1 VASNFL
7 FATAEIS
14 DIVLT
19 AYMWIVII
27 AAIISWVSPNPYNPV
42 VRFLYA
48 VTGPIL
54 RPIRRLIG
62 FKIGVDL
69 SPAVVILCILFVKYF
84 LIASLKDIAF
94 KIR

>member
-1 VASNFL
+1 MASNFL
-7 FATAEIS
+7 FAIAEIL
-14 DIVLT
+14 DIALT

-27 AAIISWVSPNPYNPV
+27 AAIISWVSPDPYNPV

-48 VTGPIL
+48 VTEPVL

-69 SPAVVILCILFVKYF
+69 SPLVVIICILFVKYF